1 MEVDIGSLLNSRGRA
16 PPGGEGR
23 GNGAPGMSRLVALAV
38 ACGQEHTAVL
48 VVRRRT
54 GRVARVT
61 GVGAEG
67 RGAGGWGEG
76 VAEAEGMD
84 QGGRL
89 VLTFGSNHRGQCG
102 QGVGSVEVGV
112 GWVMFPV
119 RVSVE
124 QVVCGGRHCLA
135 LSSGRGGRA
144 GQRKVWAW
152 GDNSFGQCGLAH
164 TSQGV
169 GSGVGGGGVGGW
181 VAAPRLVVELSH
193 MGVGVG
199 VLAAG
204 LFHSAAVSDAGC
216 VYTWG
221 DDSYS
226 QLGLGVGSVRSMPR
240 AMESGGRRVGGVCVG
255 CPKLVRGLL
264 HVQVCHVACGDF
276 HTGAVTVLGHLYT
289 WGLDHNAGT
298 GGAGNKVRLLHV
310 PHCSWPPAPAM
321 DPPIGRGGGVSFEG
335 GQGESLAAMQAES
348 LAAISVEASTV
359 GEVHMGRE
367 VSGLGRGASYHSR
380 TVREVSGLGR
390 ELSSLGREV
399 SGSGGDTSY
408 HWRACITGLH
418 EAKLGEWSKQGRGRT
433 LERSKVSVLVYFSY
447 NATVY

>member
-1 MEVDIGSLLNSRGRA
+1 M
-16 PPGGEGR
+16 
-23 GNGAPGMSRLVALAV
+23 
-38 ACGQEHTAVL
+38 L

-181 VAAPRLVVELSH
+181 VAAPRLVQELSH

-204 LFHSAAVSDAGC
+204 MFHSAAVSDAGC

-226 QLGLGVGSVRSMPR
+226 QLGLAVGSMGSMPR
-240 AMESGGRRVGGVCVG
+240 AMENGGRKVGVVCVG
-255 CPKLVRGLL
+255 CPQLVRGLL

-298 GGAGNKVRLLHV
+298 GGAGNKVRQLQV
-310 PHCSWPPAPAM
+310 PHYSWPPAPVM
-321 DPPIGRGGGVSFEG
+321 DPPIDGKVGEVSFGG
-335 GQGESLAAMQAES
+335 GQGESLGA
-348 LAAISVEASTV
+348 LSVEESTV
-359 GEVHMGRE
+359 GEVRIGRE
-367 VSGLGRGASYHSR
+367 VSGLGGDASYHSR

-390 ELSSLGREV
+390 ELSGLGREV
-399 SGSGGDTSY
+399 SGLGGDTSY
-408 HWRACITGLH
+408 HSRPCIPGLH
-418 EAKLGEWSKQGRGRT
+418 QAKLWEWSKHGRGRN
-433 LERSKVSVLVYFSY
+433 SQKSV
-447 NATVY
+447 